1 MRIKILSL
9 MVLGAAAVM
18 AVPAGPAV
26 SVAADRPCAAESR
39 YEGDRKC
46 YSATARNV
54 ALVDLHIQT
63 RRGHDHARAEG
74 WVEEGGAV
82 WMEVRRNGG
91 PAKRVFL
98 KRVPKGGTD
107 NPHAA
112 SRQKAT
118 GWQYDGP
125 GYLVR
130 GCAAN
135 AGDRLKACTGWH

>member
-1 MRIKILSL
+1 MEVKKNC
-9 MVLGAAAVM
+9 
-18 AVPAGPAV
+18 GPA
-26 SVAADRPCAAESR
+26 
-39 YEGDRKC
+39 
-46 YSATARNV
+46 
-54 ALVDLHIQT
+54 Q
-63 RRGHDHARAEG
+63 
-74 WVEEGGAV
+74 
-82 WMEVRRNGG
+82 
-91 PAKRVFL
+91 RVYPE
-98 KRVPKGGTD
+98 RVPKGGTD

>member
-1 MRIKILSL
+1 MKIMSALLSAV
-9 MVLGAAAVM
+9 VLAALPVE
-18 AVPAGPAV
+18 PAV
-26 SVAADRPCAAESR
+26 SVAADKPCPASER
-39 YEGDRKC
+39 YEADRKC
-46 YSATARNV
+46 YSSTARYV

-63 RRGHDHARAEG
+63 IRGRDHARAEG

-82 WMEVRRNGG
+82 WMEVKRNGG
-91 PAKRVFL
+91 PAKRVHL
-98 KRVPKGGTD
+98 KRVPKGSTM

-112 SRQKAT
+112 SRQKST